1 MTDALG
7 WRHKFGVVAPST
19 NTIVQPDYDD
29 MRPDGVTNHFSRAL
43 IPNLAVSDDQSFLA
57 MIERIRDALEP
68 ALDGVLTCEPDSIIL
83 GVSGE
88 TFWDGKTGAAA
99 MRERFAERALGRGVV
114 MGSEACIAALER
126 YPEVRRLAVITPY
139 MPSGDAQVRGFF
151 EDWGY
156 EVVRL
161 RGLKCGGPVVIAH
174 VGADELGAAVDE
186 LDGEDVDAIVQC
198 GTNLSMVKVAAEKER
213 QLGKPVIAINTATY
227 WYALRQNGIE
237 DRLDGFGSLPRDH

>member
-29 MRPDGVTNHFSRAL
+29 MRPGGVTNHFSRAL
-43 IPNLAVSDDQSFLA
+43 IPNVTVTDDRSFLG
-57 MIERIRDALEP
+57 MIELIRDALVP
-68 ALDGVLTCEPDSIIL
+68 AIDSVLTCEPDSIIL

-99 MRERFAERALGRGVV
+99 MHERFAERAQGRKVA

-126 YPEVRRLAVITPY
+126 YPDVTRLAVITPY
-139 MPSGDAQVRGFF
+139 MPLGDEQVRGFF
-151 EDWGY
+151 QDWGY

-161 RGLKCGGPVVIAH
+161 KGLRCGGPVVIAH
-174 VGADELGAAVDE
+174 VTADELRDTIDE
-186 LDGEDVDAIVQC
+186 LDGDDVDAIVQC
-198 GTNLSMVKVAAEKER
+198 GTNLSMVQVAAEKER
-213 QLGKPVIAINTATY
+213 ELGKLVLAINTATY

-237 DRLDGFGSLPRDH
+237 DRFDRFGSLPRDH